1 LAGRELEDS
10 VDACPLV
17 PGSAPPRKGVFDT
30 LLNFYDGFFGN
41 WKLVTLSL
49 LLASVALGYSMMTV
63 PAPMVVLPELPE
75 SWSIPF
81 AYSFNHHDSW
91 GSRRVPNYT
100 EVTVQEGDLVLEGGD
115 VLVIE
120 NMTLVLNGEMLVRD
134 GAKLIL
140 RDGEL
145 FVNKSLDYKRSF
157 KSLDPVYYRH
167 AVRFEDSSTLQ
178 ATDSKIVSIDGEGS
192 IGFFGDSSGEV
203 WGSDLSRINLH
214 VSDHASFE
222 ASDSSINWMVVGGA
236 ASVDLGD
243 CQISRVG
250 LPHDLSRGSWE
261 DCSIVV
267 ARSRVRDLEL
277 EFKDDAL
284 AVVSTPIQGYHAFW
298 NPYSNVTLR
307 GMAVNVTLRETRV
320 LGQVELTMLDGDM
333 RVEGLSGGYVVHCLK
348 GSLSVSDSVVDVVG
362 AVGSACIN
370 NTVCNAL
377 QFYDLG
383 QGTVVDSKVGS
394 VKYQRFKG
402 NVAYDNVIIDDV
414 YVESYCDGR
423 IEGSI
428 RYAKNPYKFIKWGEG
443 GLTREFR
450 VLAHDD
456 GRALK
461 DVRLNIYDKDGSL
474 LWSGET
480 DSQGAADFSV
490 RSVLYTSP
498 VNQATL
504 EQRFSVPLT
513 LEAELAG
520 VSQRVIVSFG
530 VSTPIVFDLDP
541 GNAAAY
547 AVGRGHLTV
556 LSGSVIVLIVI
567 GFSLYCLQYVTR
579 SRDRPHPYFGDWGA

>member
-1 LAGRELEDS
+1 MAGRKLEES
-10 VDACPLV
+10 MDACPL
-17 PGSAPPRKGVFDT
+17 APSTDPPSKGVFDT

-63 PAPMVVLPELPE
+63 PAPMVVLPGLPE

-81 AYSFNHHDSW
+81 AQSFSHHDSW
-91 GSRRVPNYT
+91 GSRRTPSYT
-100 EVTVQEGDLVLEGGD
+100 EVTVQEGDLVLEEGD

-140 RDGEL
+140 QEGEL
-145 FVNKSLDYKRSF
+145 FLNQSLDYKRSF
-157 KSLDPVYYRH
+157 KSLEPVYYHH
-167 AVRFEDSSTLQ
+167 AVRFEGSSTLQ
-178 ATDSKIVSIDGEGS
+178 ATDSEIVSLDGECS
-192 IGFFGDSSGEV
+192 IGFFGDSRGEV
-203 WGSDLSRINLH
+203 SGSDLRRINLC
-214 VSDHASFE
+214 VSDRASFA
-222 ASDSSINWMVVGGA
+222 ASHSSINWVVVDSA

-267 ARSRVRDLEL
+267 ARSRIRDLEL

-298 NPYSNVTLR
+298 NPYSNVTVR

-320 LGQVELTMLDGDM
+320 QGQVQLTMLDGDIQFK
-333 RVEGLSGGYVVHCLK
+333 GLSGSYEVHSLK
-348 GSLSVSDSVVDVVG
+348 GSLSVSDSVVDVVV
-362 AVGSACIN
+362 AAESAFIN
-370 NTVCNAL
+370 NTVCSTL
-377 QFYDLG
+377 QFSDLV

-394 VKYQRFKG
+394 VKYLRFKG
-402 NVAYDNVIIDDV
+402 YVAYDNVIIKDALVD
-414 YVESYCDGR
+414 SYCNGR
-423 IEGSI
+423 IEGTIS
-428 RYAKNPYKFIKWGEG
+428 YAKSPYRFSTWGEG
-443 GLTREFR
+443 GLTRVFR
-450 VLAHDD
+450 VLAHAD

-461 DVRLNIYDKDGSL
+461 DVKLKVYDKGGSL

-480 DSQGAADFSV
+480 DTQGAAGFSV

-498 VNQATL
+498 VDQATL
-504 EQRFSVPLT
+504 EQRYSEPLV
-513 LEAELAG
+513 LEAESAG
-520 VSQRVIVSFG
+520 VSQKAMVSFG
-530 VSTPIVFDLDP
+530 VDTPIVFAFDA

-547 AVGRGHLTV
+547 AVGREHLAV

-567 GFSLYCLQYVTR
+567 GFSLYCLQYITR
-579 SRDRPHPYFGDWGA
+579 SRSRPRPYFGNWGA

>member
-1 LAGRELEDS
+1 MAGRKLEES

-17 PGSAPPRKGVFDT
+17 PGSAPPRKGIFDT

-63 PAPMVVLPELPE
+63 PAPMVVLPELPD

-81 AYSFNHHDSW
+81 AYSFSHHDSW
-91 GSRRVPNYT
+91 GSKRAPSYT

-120 NMTLVLNGEMLVRD
+120 NMTLVLNGEILVRD

-145 FVNKSLDYKRSF
+145 FVNQSLDYKRSS
-157 KSLDPVYYRH
+157 KSLEPVYYHH

-192 IGFFGDSSGEV
+192 IGFFGDSCGEV
-203 WGSDLSRINLH
+203 SGSDLSRINLH

-222 ASDSSINWMVVGGA
+222 ASYSSINWMVVGGA

-250 LPHDLSRGSWE
+250 LPHDLSSGSWE

-277 EFKDDAL
+277 EFKDDAY
-284 AVVSTPIQGYHAFW
+284 VVLSTPIQGYHAFW
-298 NPYSNVTLR
+298 NPYSNVTVR
-307 GMAVNVTLRETRV
+307 GMAVNMTLRETRV

-333 RVEGLSGGYVVHCLK
+333 RVEGLSGGYVVRCLK

-362 AVGSACIN
+362 AVESACIN

-394 VKYQRFKG
+394 VTYQRFKG

-428 RYAKNPYKFIKWGEG
+428 RYAKNPYKFTKWGEG

-456 GRALK
+456 GRALQ
-461 DVRLNIYDKDGSL
+461 DVKLNVYDKDGSL
-474 LWSGET
+474 LWSGKT
-480 DSQGAADFSV
+480 DPQGAADFSI

-504 EQRFSVPLT
+504 EQRYSVPLE

-520 VSQRVIVSFG
+520 VSQKATVSFG
-530 VSTPIVFDLDP
+530 VSTPIVFDLDA

-567 GFSLYCLQYVTR
+567 GFSVYCLQYITR